1 MEATQY
7 PCIAE
12 LGHGMMSNNL
22 VLLVIYLKSW
32 TKIKFQKAEV

>member
-7 PCIAE
+7 PHIAE
-12 LGHGMMSNNL
+12 LGHGMMSNKL

-32 TKIKFQKAEV
+32 TKIKFQNAGV